1 MSHLLELNDW
11 RLSCYTPQGQ
21 CIYQQAAAALAQ
33 DDRLIFGDLALAK
46 GRIQPQTFNVQYLS
60 RLSAEALPRPMG
72 PAQNQADLI
81 YYHLRSMQNE
91 YALSD
96 VVVAAPAQYS
106 DEQLGLLLGI
116 ADEAGLSIQG
126 FVDSALGH
134 APQTQI
140 DTHHV
145 FDIGLNQTTLNEL
158 HVEQGQLR
166 IGSNSVFEGNGILS
180 IVDAW
185 LHVIASAFLQS
196 SRFDPLHSA
205 ATEQQAFDQALSWI
219 TQGLPDD
226 PQVSID
232 VDGQPRKAD
241 IPRAALMSALR
252 QRLSVAELT
261 NVKTLG
267 LTARISSI
275 PGVSELLGETFE
287 HVEISPARPE
297 ELLALN
303 ETHDGNGPTRIVQ
316 RSHAASANST
326 PHTAPNTGPEGETN
340 SPATHLLADHQA
352 IALTAD
358 TIRAHFDEDGLLR
371 PGTEVLINGAS
382 PTSAR
387 VRCGDQVQ
395 LPNGAWVAIRVSG

>member
-1 MSHLLELNDW
+1 MSHLLEINDW

-33 DDRLIFGDLALAK
+33 NDQLIFGDAALAQS
-46 GRIQPQTFNVQYLS
+46 RVQPQTFNVQYLS

-96 VVVAAPAQYS
+96 VVVAAPAQHS

-134 APQTQI
+134 ALHTQI

-145 FDIGLNQTTLNEL
+145 FDIGLNHTSLNEL

-166 IGSNSVFEGNGILS
+166 IGGNSVFEGNGVLG

-232 VDGQPRKAD
+232 VDGHPRTAD

-252 QRLSVAELT
+252 QRLSVADLR

-267 LTARISSI
+267 LTTRISSI
-275 PGVSELLGETFE
+275 PGVCELLGETFE
-287 HVEISPARPE
+287 HIEISKTQLE

-303 ETHDGNGPTRIVQ
+303 ETRDGNGPTRIVQ
-316 RSHAASANST
+316 RSHAASPNLT
-326 PHTAPNTGPEGETN
+326 PHL
-340 SPATHLLADHQA
+340 S
-352 IALTAD
+352 
-358 TIRAHFDEDGLLR
+358 
-371 PGTEVLINGAS
+371 LIH
-382 PTSAR
+382 
-387 VRCGDQVQ
+387 
-395 LPNGAWVAIRVSG
+395 I

>member
-33 DDRLIFGDLALAK
+33 NDQLIFGDSALAQ

-60 RLSAEALPRPMG
+60 RLSSETLPRPMG
-72 PAQNQADLI
+72 PAQNQADLT
-81 YYHLRSMQNE
+81 YYHLRSIQNE
-91 YALSD
+91 YELSD

-134 APQTQI
+134 ALHARI
-140 DTHHV
+140 DTHHL
-145 FDIGLNQTTLNEL
+145 FDIGLNQTSLTEL

-166 IGSNSVFEGNGILS
+166 IGSNSVFEGDGILG

-185 LHVIASAFLQS
+185 LQVIASAFLQS

-205 ATEQQAFDQALSWI
+205 ATEQQAFDQALNWI

-232 VDGQPRKAD
+232 VDGHPRKAD
-241 IPRAALMSALR
+241 IPRVALMSALR
-252 QRLSVAELT
+252 QRLSAAELA
-261 NVKTLG
+261 NVKILG
-267 LTARISSI
+267 LTARIGSI
-275 PGVSELLGETFE
+275 PGVSEMLGDTFE
-287 HVEISPARPE
+287 DVEISRARLE
-297 ELLALN
+297 ELMALN
-303 ETHDGNGPTRIVQ
+303 ETHDGNGPARIVQ
-316 RSHAASANST
+316 RPLTASAGAT
-326 PHTAPNTGPEGETN
+326 PHKAPNTNPAVETN
-340 SPATHLLADHQA
+340 MPATHLLANHQA

-358 TIRAHFDEDGLLR
+358 TVRAYFDEDGLLR
-371 PGTEVLINGAS
+371 PGTEVLINSAS

-387 VRCGDQVQ
+387 LRCGDHVQ
-395 LPNGAWVAIRVSG
+395 LPNGAWVAIRVSA